1 MEMKQCSNGHFYD
14 ASKFSSCPN
23 CNSTSANV
31 NMTRPLEVGPTMPVS
46 NETQP
51 VSPAASGKT
60 YSMAA
65 PNKGASADRERTV
78 ALIKHKTGID
88 PVVGWL
94 VCIEGNDK
102 GRDFRIHSD
111 NNAIGRGENMDI
123 CIHGDNTISRE
134 NHAFISYDSR
144 DKIFYFRPG
153 DGRSIVRYNG
163 KALFNTTEIVPYDI
177 IELGETKLIFMP
189 LCGERFDWSE

>member
-14 ASKFSSCPN
+14 ASKFSECPN
-23 CNSTSANV
+23 CNSSSANV

-46 NETQP
+46 RGAES
-51 VSPAASGKT
+51 VDSGSSGHT
-60 YSMAA
+60 YSMAT

-94 VCIEGNDK
+94 VCVAGTDK
-102 GRDFRIHSD
+102 GRDYRIHSD
-111 NNAIGRGENMDI
+111 NNAIGRSETMDI

-134 NHAFISYDSR
+134 NHAFISFDAK

-153 DGRSIVRYNG
+153 DGRSIVRFNG
-163 KALFNTTEIVPYDI
+163 KALFNTTEIAPYDV
-177 IELGETKLIFMP
+177 IELGETKLIFVP

>member
-14 ASKFSSCPN
+14 ASKFSECPN
-23 CNSTSANV
+23 CNSSSANV

-46 NETQP
+46 RGAQT
-51 VSPAASGKT
+51 ADSGSSGHT
-60 YSMAA
+60 YSMSA
-65 PNKGASADRERTV
+65 PNKGASADGERTV

-94 VCIEGNDK
+94 ACVEGADK
-102 GRDFRIHSD
+102 GRDYRIHAD
-111 NNAIGRGENMDI
+111 NNAIGRSEAMDI

-134 NHAFISYDSR
+134 NHAFISYDAK

-153 DGRSIVRYNG
+153 DGRSIVRFNG
-163 KALFNTTEIVPYDI
+163 KALFNTTEIAPYDV
-177 IELGETKLIFMP
+177 IELGETKLIFIP

>member
-14 ASKFSSCPN
+14 ASKFTECPN
-23 CNSTSANV
+23 CNSASANV
-31 NMTRPLEVGPTMPVS
+31 NMTRPLDVGPTMPVS
-46 NETQP
+46 REAQ
-51 VSPAASGKT
+51 SAGSASGHT
-60 YSMAA
+60 YSMAT
-65 PNKGASADRERTV
+65 PNKGAIADNERTV

-102 GRDFRIHSD
+102 GRDYRIHSE

-134 NHAFISYDSR
+134 NHAFISFDAK

-153 DGRSIVRYNG
+153 DGRSIVRFNG
-163 KALFNTTEIVPYDI
+163 KALFNTTEIAPYDT
-177 IELGETKLIFMP
+177 IELGETKLVFIP

>member
-14 ASKFSSCPN
+14 ASKFPECPN
-23 CNSTSANV
+23 CNSASANV
-31 NMTRPLEVGPTMPVS
+31 NMTRPLDAGPTMPVS
-46 NETQP
+46 RESQS
-51 VSPAASGKT
+51 VGSASDRT
-60 YSMAA
+60 YSMAT
-65 PNKGASADRERTV
+65 PNVGGVADNERTV

-94 VCIEGNDK
+94 VCIEGSDK
-102 GRDFRIHSD
+102 GRDYRIHSE

-134 NHAFISYDSR
+134 NHAFISFDAK

-153 DGRSIVRYNG
+153 DGRSIVRFNG
-163 KALFNTTEIVPYDI
+163 KALFNTTEIAPYDT
-177 IELGETKLIFMP
+177 IELGETKLVFIP
-189 LCGERFDWSE
+189 LCGERFNWNE